1 MAYTGMTTET
11 VRYAGHN
18 GDELE
23 AYFAQPAGPGPFP
36 GVVVIH
42 HLPGWDEWTTEVVR
56 KLAHH
61 GYAAVSPHLYS
72 RTGLAPD
79 EAGAAAFR
87 GLQAGGPVVGQPDA
101 QAMADI
107 DASVQWLKAQGS
119 SNGRVGCIG
128 FCSGGRLAYLAA
140 CSVPSLD
147 AAVDCWGGAV
157 TASAR
162 WPTNDA
168 HPVAPIDLT
177 PQMTVPLLGIF
188 GNDDQFPTP
197 QEVDQIEQALK
208 NAGKEYEFERYD
220 GAGHGFFATDRPSS
234 RPEQAKD
241 AWQKVF
247 AFYAKH
253 LNAPVAAAAVG

>member
-1 MAYTGMTTET
+1 VAYRGLTAEEVKIT
-11 VRYAGHN
+11 GHN
-18 GDELE
+18 GEQID
-23 AYFAQPAGPGPFP
+23 AYYARPTGDGPVP

-61 GYAAVSPHLYS
+61 GYAAISPHLYS

-79 EAGAAAFR
+79 AAGAAAFK
-87 GLQAGGPVVGQPDA
+87 GLQEGSEVKGQPDA
-101 QAMADI
+101 QAIGDI
-107 DASVQWLKAQGS
+107 DAAARWLKSQSNA
-119 SNGRVGCIG
+119 NGRVGCIG

-140 CSVPSLD
+140 SQAKSID

-157 TASAR
+157 TQSAR
-162 WPTNDA
+162 WGTSSA
-168 HPVAPIDLT
+168 HPVAPIELT
-177 PQMTVPLLGIF
+177 SQIHVPLLGIF

-197 QEVDQIEQALK
+197 AEVDQIEAELK
-208 NAGKEYEFERYD
+208 KAGKEYEFHRYD
-220 GAGHGFFATDRPSS
+220 GAGHGFFAHDRPMS
-234 RPEQAKD
+234 RPEQTKD

-253 LNAPVAAAAVG
+253 LNAPVAAAVA

>member
-11 VRYAGHN
+11 VTYAGHN
-18 GDELE
+18 GEQIE
-23 AYFAQPAGPGPFP
+23 AYFAQPAGDGPFP

-72 RTGLAPD
+72 RTGLSPE

-87 GLQAGGPVVGQPDA
+87 GLREGGPVVGQPDD
-101 QAMADI
+101 QAMGDI
-107 DASVQWLKAQGS
+107 DASAQWLKARS
-119 SNGRVGCIG
+119 TSNGKVGCIG

-140 CSVPSLD
+140 CRVPSID

-157 TASAR
+157 TAGQR

-177 PQMTVPLLGIF
+177 PQMRVPLLGIF
-188 GNDDQFPTP
+188 GNEDQFPAP
-197 QEVDQIEQALK
+197 ADVDQIEAALK
-208 NAGKEYEFERYD
+208 SAGKEYEFHRYD
-220 GAGHGFFATDRPSS
+220 GAGHGFFATDRPMS

-241 AWQKVF
+241 AWEKVF

-253 LNAPVAAAAVG
+253 LEVPVAAAAR

>member
-1 MAYTGMTTET
+1 MAYRGLTTET
-11 VRYAGHN
+11 VTIAGHN
-18 GDELE
+18 GEKIE
-23 AYFAQPAGPGPFP
+23 AYYARPTGDGPFP

-61 GYAAVSPHLYS
+61 GYAAISPHLYS
-72 RTGLAPD
+72 RTGLSPEA
-79 EAGAAAFR
+79 AGAAAWQ
-87 GLQAGGPVVGQPDA
+87 GLQEGNEVKGQPDD
-101 QAMADI
+101 QAIGDVE
-107 DASVQWLKAQGS
+107 ASARWLKAQS
-119 SNGRVGCIG
+119 NSNGRVGCIG

-140 CSVPSLD
+140 SQVQSID

-157 TASAR
+157 TPSPRWGKSA
-162 WPTNDA
+162 A
-168 HPVAPIDLT
+168 HPVAPIELT
-177 PQMTVPLLGIF
+177 SQIHVPVLGIF

-197 QEVDQIEQALK
+197 AEVDQIEEALK
-208 NAGKEYEFERYD
+208 KAGKEYEFHRYD
-220 GAGHGFFATDRPSS
+220 GAGHGFFAHDRPGS

-253 LNAPVAAAAVG
+253 LHAPVAAGVA

>member
-1 MAYTGMTTET
+1 MAYTGMTTQT
-11 VRYAGHN
+11 VRYKGHE

-23 AYFAQPAGPGPFP
+23 AYVAIPAGDGPFP

-72 RTGLAPD
+72 RNGLSPEA
-79 EAGAAAFR
+79 AGAEAFKS
-87 GLQAGGPVVGQPDA
+87 LQAGGPVLGQPDK
-101 QAMADI
+101 QAMGDVA
-107 DASVQWLKAQGS
+107 ASVDWLKANS
-119 SNGRVGCIG
+119 PTNGKVGCIG

-140 CSVPSLD
+140 ASVPSLA

-157 TASAR
+157 TPSPR

-177 PQMTVPLLGIF
+177 AQISCPLLGIF

-197 QEVDQIEQALK
+197 QEVDQIEAALK
-208 NAGKEYEFERYD
+208 KAGKEYEFYRYD
-220 GAGHGFFATDRPSS
+220 GAGHGFFATDRAGS
-234 RPEQAKD
+234 RPDQAKD

-253 LNAPVAAAAVG
+253 LEAQVAAAAR

>member
-1 MAYTGMTTET
+1 MTTST
-11 VRYAGHN
+11 VSYAGHD
-18 GDELE
+18 GDQLE
-23 AYFAQPAGPGPFP
+23 AYFAQPEGDGPFP

-42 HLPGWDEWTTEVVR
+42 HLPGWDEWTCEVVR

-61 GYAAVSPHLYS
+61 GYDAVSPHLYS
-72 RTGLAPD
+72 RNGLSPE
-79 EAGAAAFR
+79 EAGAEAFR
-87 GLQAGGPVVGQPDA
+87 GLQQGGPVVGQPDA
-101 QAMADI
+101 QAMGDI
-107 DASVQWLKAQGS
+107 DASVSWLKS
-119 SNGRVGCIG
+119 HSTSNGRVGCIG

-157 TASAR
+157 VASPR
-162 WPTNDA
+162 WPTNA
-168 HPVAPIDLT
+168 SHPNVPIDLT
-177 PQMTVPLLGIF
+177 SQMACPLLGIF

-197 QEVDQIEQALK
+197 AEVDQIEAALK
-208 NAGKEYEFERYD
+208 NAGKEYEFYRYD
-220 GAGHGFFATDRPSS
+220 GAGHGFFATDRPGS

-253 LNAPVAAAAVG
+253 LNAPVAAAVS

>member
-1 MAYTGMTTET
+1 VAYTGMTTGM
-11 VRYAGHN
+11 VKYAGHN
-18 GDELE
+18 GDQLE
-23 AYFAQPAGPGPFP
+23 AYFAQPNGDGPFP
-36 GVVVIH
+36 SVVVIH

-72 RTGLAPD
+72 RTGLSPQ
-79 EAGAAAFR
+79 EAGAAAYR
-87 GLQAGGPVVGQPDA
+87 GLQQGGPTIGQPDD
-101 QAMADI
+101 QAMGDI
-107 DASVQWLKAQGS
+107 EASASWLKARNT

-128 FCSGGRLAYLAA
+128 FCSGGRLAYMAA
-140 CSVPSLD
+140 SQVPSLA

-157 TASAR
+157 TPSPR
-162 WPTNDA
+162 WPTGAA
-168 HPVAPIDLT
+168 HPVAPIELT
-177 PQMTVPLLGIF
+177 SQIRCPLLGIF

-208 NAGKEYEFERYD
+208 DAGKEYEFHRYD
-220 GAGHGFFATDRPSS
+220 GAGHGFFATDRPMS

-241 AWQKVF
+241 AWEKVF

-253 LNAPVAAAAVG
+253 LNAPAAASVR

>member
-1 MAYTGMTTET
+1 MTTEV
-11 VRYAGHN
+11 VRYKGHK

-23 AYFAQPAGPGPFP
+23 AYFAQPSGPGPFP

-56 KLAHH
+56 KLAHN
-61 GYAAVSPHLYS
+61 GYAAISPHLYS
-72 RTGLAPD
+72 RTGMSPED
-79 EAGAAAFR
+79 AGADAYK
-87 GLQAGGPVVGQPDA
+87 GLQEGRPIVGQSDD
-101 QAMADI
+101 QAMGDI
-107 DASVQWLKAQGS
+107 EASIDFLTARS
-119 SNGRVGCIG
+119 TSNGRVGCIG

-140 CSVPSLD
+140 CRVPALA

-157 TASAR
+157 TPSPR
-162 WPTNDA
+162 WPTNEA
-168 HPVAPIDLT
+168 HPAVPIDLT
-177 PQMTVPLLGIF
+177 PQMSVPLLGIF

-197 QEVDQIEQALK
+197 QEVDQIEAALK
-208 NAGKEYEFERYD
+208 KNGKDYEFHRYD
-220 GAGHGFFATDRPSS
+220 GAGHGFFATDRPMS

-253 LNAPVAAAAVG
+253 LKTQVPAGVA

>member
-11 VRYAGHN
+11 VKFAGHN
-18 GDELE
+18 GDLLE
-23 AYFAQPAGPGPFP
+23 AYVAKPEGSGPFP

-61 GYAAVSPHLYS
+61 GFAAVSPHLYS
-72 RTGLAPD
+72 RNGMSPED
-79 EAGAAAFR
+79 AGANAMK
-87 GLQAGGPVVGQPDA
+87 GLQGGGPVVGQPDS
-101 QAMADI
+101 QAMGDI
-107 DASVQWLKAQGS
+107 AASVDWLKSQS
-119 SNGRVGCIG
+119 DSNGKVGCIG

-157 TASAR
+157 TPGPR
-162 WPTNDA
+162 WPTNEA
-168 HPVAPIDLT
+168 HPTVPLELT

-197 QEVDQIEQALK
+197 AEVDQIEAELK
-208 NAGKEYEFERYD
+208 KNGKEYEFHRYD

-247 AFYAKH
+247 AFYAKR
-253 LNAPVAAAAVG
+253 LNAPLAAAVA

>member
-1 MAYTGMTTET
+1 MTTET
-11 VRYAGHN
+11 VRIAGHN
-18 GDELE
+18 GDEIE
-23 AYFAQPAGPGPFP
+23 AYFAQPSGPGPFP

-72 RTGLAPD
+72 RSGMSPE
-79 EAGAAAFR
+79 EAGADAFK
-87 GLQAGGPVVGQPDA
+87 GLQEGRPIVGQSDA
-101 QAMADI
+101 QAMGDI
-107 DASVQWLKAQGS
+107 EASARWLKS
-119 SNGRVGCIG
+119 RSDSNGRVGCIG

-140 CSVPSLD
+140 SRVQSID

-157 TASAR
+157 TPSPR
-162 WPTNDA
+162 WPTNEH
-168 HPVAPIDLT
+168 HPDVPINLT
-177 PQMTVPLLGIF
+177 SQIRVPLLGIF

-197 QEVDQIEQALK
+197 QEVDQIEAALK
-208 NAGKEYEFERYD
+208 SAGKEYEFHRYD
-220 GAGHGFFATDRPSS
+220 GAGHGFFATDRPMS

-253 LNAPVAAAAVG
+253 LQAKVAAGVS

>member
-1 MAYTGMTTET
+1 MAYTGMTTDT

-23 AYFAQPAGPGPFP
+23 AYVAQPAGAGPFP

-61 GYAAVSPHLYS
+61 GYMAVSPHLYS
-72 RTGLAPD
+72 RTGMSPE
-79 EAGAAAFR
+79 EAGADAFR
-87 GLQAGGPVVGQPDA
+87 GLQEGRTIVGQPDK
-101 QAMADI
+101 QAIGDI
-107 DASVQWLKAQGS
+107 QASVDWLRARS
-119 SNGRVGCIG
+119 TSNGKVGCIG

-140 CSVPSLD
+140 CSIPSLD

-157 TASAR
+157 TPNPR
-162 WPTNDA
+162 WINDA

-177 PQMTVPLLGIF
+177 PQMHCPLLGIF
-188 GNDDQFPTP
+188 GNEDRAPTP
-197 QEVDQIEQALK
+197 EDVNQTEEALK
-208 NAGKEYEFERYD
+208 KAGKEYEFYRYD
-220 GAGHGFFATDRPSS
+220 GAGHGFFATDRPGS

-253 LNAPVAAAAVG
+253 LQAPVAAAAR

>member
-1 MAYTGMTTET
+1 VAYTGMTTET
-11 VRYAGHN
+11 VTIAGHN
-18 GDELE
+18 GDQLE
-23 AYFAQPAGPGPFP
+23 AYFAQPAGSGPFP

-72 RTGLAPD
+72 RNGMSPE
-79 EAGAAAFR
+79 EAGADALR
-87 GLQAGGPVVGQPDA
+87 GLQAGGPVVGQPDD
-101 QAMADI
+101 QAMGDI
-107 DASVQWLKAQGS
+107 EAAAGWLKARGT
-119 SNGRVGCIG
+119 SNGKVGCIG

-140 CSVPSLD
+140 ASVPSLD

-157 TASAR
+157 TPSPR
-162 WPTNDA
+162 WPTNAA
-168 HPVAPIDLT
+168 HPVVPIELT
-177 PQMTVPLLGIF
+177 PQIRCPVLGIF
-188 GNDDQFPTP
+188 GNEDQFPTP
-197 QEVDQIEQALK
+197 DEVDRIEQALK
-208 NAGKEYEFERYD
+208 NAGKEYEFYRYD
-220 GAGHGFFATDRPSS
+220 GAGHGFFATDRPGS

-253 LNAPVAAAAVG
+253 LNVPVAAAVS

>member
-1 MAYTGMTTET
+1 MTYRGMTAET
-11 VRYAGHN
+11 VSFSGHN
-18 GDELE
+18 GDQID
-23 AYFAQPAGPGPFP
+23 AYVARPEGTGPFP

-72 RTGLAPD
+72 RTGLSPD

-87 GLQAGGPVVGQPDA
+87 GLREGGPIVGQPDA
-101 QAMADI
+101 QAMGDI
-107 DASVQWLKAQGS
+107 SASATWLKAQNF

-140 CSVPSLD
+140 SQVPEID

-157 TASAR
+157 TRGER
-162 WPTNDA
+162 WPTNEH

-177 PQMTVPLLGIF
+177 PQIRCPLLGIF

-197 QEVDQIEQALK
+197 QEVDQIEAALK
-208 NAGKEYEFERYD
+208 AAGKEYEFHRYD
-220 GAGHGFFATDRPSS
+220 GAGHGFFATDRPMS

-241 AWQKVF
+241 AWEKVF
-247 AFYAKH
+247 DFYAKH
-253 LNAPVAAAAVG
+253 LTAPVAAAAR

>member
-11 VRYAGHN
+11 VKYAGHN
-18 GDELE
+18 GDQLE
-23 AYFAQPAGPGPFP
+23 AYVAKPAGSGPFP

-61 GYAAVSPHLYS
+61 GFAAVSPHLYS
-72 RTGLAPD
+72 RTGMSPE

-87 GLQAGGPVVGQPDA
+87 GLQAGGPIVGQPDS
-101 QAMADI
+101 QAMGDI
-107 DASVQWLKAQGS
+107 EASVSWLKSQSDS
-119 SNGRVGCIG
+119 SGKVGCIG

-157 TASAR
+157 TPSPR
-162 WPTNDA
+162 WPTNEA
-168 HPVAPIDLT
+168 HPSVPLDLT
-177 PQMTVPLLGIF
+177 PRMTVPLLGIF
-188 GNDDQFPTP
+188 GNDDQFPSP
-197 QEVDQIEQALK
+197 ADVDQIEATLK
-208 NAGKEYEFERYD
+208 KEGKEYEFFRYD
-220 GAGHGFFATDRPSS
+220 GAGHGFFATDRPMS

-253 LNAPVAAAAVG
+253 LNAPVAAGVA

>member
-1 MAYTGMTTET
+1 MTAGT
-11 VRYAGHN
+11 VTFAGHN
-18 GDELE
+18 RDEIQ
-23 AYFAQPAGPGPFP
+23 AYFAQPDGPGPFP

-72 RTGLAPD
+72 RTGMAPD
-79 EAGAAAFR
+79 EAGAAAFK
-87 GLQAGGPVVGQPDA
+87 GLREGAPIVGQTDD
-101 QAMADI
+101 QAMGDI
-107 DASVQWLKAQGS
+107 DASARWLKGQS
-119 SNGRVGCIG
+119 NSNGRVGCIG

-140 CSVPSLD
+140 CRVQSID

-157 TASAR
+157 TR

-177 PQMTVPLLGIF
+177 PQMRVPLLGIF
-188 GNDDQFPTP
+188 GNEDQFPTP
-197 QEVDQIEQALK
+197 AEVDQIEAALK
-208 NAGKEYEFERYD
+208 SAGKDYEFHRYD
-220 GAGHGFFATDRPSS
+220 GAGHGFFAHDRPMS

-241 AWQKVF
+241 AWEKVF

-253 LNAPVAAAAVG
+253 LRVPVAAGAR

>member
-1 MAYTGMTTET
+1 VAYTGLTAET
-11 VRYAGHN
+11 VKFAGHN

-23 AYFAQPAGPGPFP
+23 AYYARPTGAGPFP

-72 RTGLAPD
+72 RTGMSPD
-79 EAGAAAFR
+79 EAGADAWK
-87 GLQAGGPVVGQPDA
+87 GLQEGRGVAGQPDD
-101 QAMADI
+101 QAIGDI
-107 DASVQWLKAQGS
+107 EASARWLRSKND

-140 CSVPSLD
+140 CRIPSLN

-157 TASAR
+157 TPSPR
-162 WPTNDA
+162 WPKNES
-168 HPVAPIDLT
+168 HPESPIDLT
-177 PQMTVPLLGIF
+177 PQMSVPLLGIF

-197 QEVDQIEQALK
+197 AEVDQIEQALK
-208 NAGKEYEFERYD
+208 SAGKEYEFHRYD
-220 GAGHGFFATDRPSS
+220 GAGHAFFAHDRPSS

-253 LNAPVAAAAVG
+253 LKAPVAAGVR

>member
-1 MAYTGMTTET
+1 MTTET
-11 VRYAGHN
+11 VKYVGHE
-18 GDELE
+18 GDQLE
-23 AYFAQPAGPGPFP
+23 AYFAQPAGSGPFP

-42 HLPGWDEWTTEVVR
+42 HLPGWDEWTTEVAR

-61 GYAAVSPHLYS
+61 GYAAVAPHLYS
-72 RTGLAPD
+72 RGGMSPE
-79 EAGAAAFR
+79 EAGAHAYR
-87 GLQAGGPVVGQPDA
+87 GMQEGQPVNGQPDA
-101 QAMADI
+101 QAMGDI
-107 DASVQWLKAQGS
+107 AASVDWLKARGT

-140 CSVPSLD
+140 ASVPSLD

-157 TASAR
+157 TPSPR
-162 WPTNDA
+162 WPANDA
-168 HPVAPIDLT
+168 HPVAPIELT
-177 PQMTVPLLGIF
+177 SRIHCPLLGIF

-197 QEVDQIEQALK
+197 QEGNQIEEALRK
-208 NAGKEYEFERYD
+208 AGKEYEFHRYD
-220 GAGHGFFATDRPSS
+220 GAGHGFFATDRPGS

-253 LNAPVAAAAVG
+253 LQAPVAAAVS

>member
-1 MAYTGMTTET
+1 MSYTGLTAET
-11 VRYAGHN
+11 VKFAGHN
-18 GDELE
+18 GEEID
-23 AYFAQPAGPGPFP
+23 AYFAQPSGAGPFP

-56 KLAHH
+56 KLAHN

-72 RTGLAPD
+72 RTGLSPS

-87 GLQAGGPVVGQPDA
+87 GLQQGGPVLGQPDP
-101 QAMADI
+101 QAMGDI
-107 DASVQWLKAQGS
+107 DASARWLKARS
-119 SNGRVGCIG
+119 DSNGRVGCIG

-140 CSVPSLD
+140 CQVQSID

-157 TASAR
+157 TPSPR
-162 WPTNDA
+162 WPKNEA
-168 HPVAPIDLT
+168 HPVTPIDLT
-177 PQMTVPLLGIF
+177 SQMRVPLLGIF
-188 GNDDQFPTP
+188 GNDDQSPSP
-197 QEVDQIEQALK
+197 QDVDQTEAALK
-208 NAGKEYEFERYD
+208 QAGKDYEFHRYD

-241 AWQKVF
+241 AWGKVF

-253 LNAPVAAAAVG
+253 LQAPVAAGAR

>member
-1 MAYTGMTTET
+1 VTYRGMSCET
-11 VRYAGHN
+11 VSFAGHN
-18 GDELE
+18 GGQLD
-23 AYFAQPAGPGPFP
+23 AYVARPEGSGPFP

-61 GYAAVSPHLYS
+61 GYLAVSPHLYS
-72 RTGLAPD
+72 RNGLSPE
-79 EAGAAAFR
+79 EAGAAAFK
-87 GLQAGGPVVGQPDA
+87 GLREGHPIVGQPDA
-101 QAMADI
+101 QAMGDI
-107 DASVQWLKAQGS
+107 SAAARWLKDQPT

-140 CSVPSLD
+140 SQVQEID
-147 AAVDCWGGAV
+147 AAVDFWGGAV
-157 TASAR
+157 TQGER
-162 WPTNDA
+162 WPTNEH

-177 PQMTVPLLGIF
+177 SQIRVPLLGIF
-188 GNDDQFPTP
+188 GNEDQFPTP
-197 QEVDQIEQALK
+197 AEVDQIEAALK
-208 NAGKEYEFERYD
+208 AAGKEYEFHRYD

-241 AWQKVF
+241 AWGKVL

-253 LNAPVAAAAVG
+253 LTAQVAAAAR

>member
-1 MAYTGMTTET
+1 MTTET
-11 VRYAGHN
+11 VRIAGHN
-18 GDELE
+18 GDEIE
-23 AYFAQPAGPGPFP
+23 AYFAQPSGPGPFP

-72 RTGLAPD
+72 RSGMSPE
-79 EAGAAAFR
+79 EAGADAFK
-87 GLQAGGPVVGQPDA
+87 GLQEGRPIVGQSDA
-101 QAMADI
+101 QAMGDI
-107 DASVQWLKAQGS
+107 EASARWLKS
-119 SNGRVGCIG
+119 RSDSNGRVGCIG

-140 CSVPSLD
+140 SRVQSID

-157 TASAR
+157 TPSPR
-162 WPTNDA
+162 WPTNEH
-168 HPVAPIDLT
+168 HPDVPINLTKDLSC
-177 PQMTVPLLGIF
+177 PLLGLF
-188 GNDDQFPTP
+188 GNEDRAPTP
-197 QEVDQIEQALK
+197 EQVDQHEAELK
-208 NAGKEYEFERYD
+208 KHGKQYEFHRYD
-220 GAGHGFFATDRPSS
+220 GAGHGFFATDRPMS

-253 LNAPVAAAAVG
+253 LQAKVAAGVS

>member
-1 MAYTGMTTET
+1 VT
-11 VRYAGHN
+11 YAGYN
-18 GDELE
+18 GDQLE
-23 AYFAQPAGPGPFP
+23 AYFAQPAGSGPFP

-72 RTGLAPD
+72 RTGLSPQ
-79 EAGAAAFR
+79 EAGADAYR
-87 GLQAGGPVVGQPDA
+87 GLQEGRSPLGQSDD
-101 QAMADI
+101 QAIGDI
-107 DASVQWLKAQGS
+107 EASVSWLKARSTS
-119 SNGRVGCIG
+119 SGQVGCIG

-140 CSVPSLD
+140 CRVPSLN

-157 TASAR
+157 VPSPR
-162 WPTNDA
+162 WPKDDA
-168 HPVAPIDLT
+168 HPVAPIELT
-177 PQMTVPLLGIF
+177 SQMQCPLLGIF

-197 QEVDQIEQALK
+197 QEVDQIEGALK
-208 NAGKEYEFERYD
+208 NASKEYEFYRYD
-220 GAGHGFFATDRPSS
+220 GAGHGFFATDRPGS

-253 LNAPVAAAAVG
+253 LNAPVAAGVR